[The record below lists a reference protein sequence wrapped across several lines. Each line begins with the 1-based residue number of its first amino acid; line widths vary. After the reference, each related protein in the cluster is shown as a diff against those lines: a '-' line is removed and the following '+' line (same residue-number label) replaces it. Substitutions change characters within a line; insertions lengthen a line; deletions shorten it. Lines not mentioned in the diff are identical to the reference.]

1 MCFHPT
7 SMSWTGARVFCCPLA
22 LCASGTRRRPLLS
35 KSETLRS
42 ALQAEHNGHGMRDAK
57 WSISMRSQ
65 FPDMRN
71 SAPLQNADVVVVL
84 VPRRAAGASPPYA
97 HVVLAVCYV
106 NLGLAAFK
114 HDPGLPHD
122 RVHNEVEAV
131 EGIIHLVRSAR
142 GFRTRR
148 FISTAHR
155 FFTSRAVCA
164 PAPAV
169 RSPRPR
175 ERTSPSTARMPCWSR
190 RA

>member
-84 VPRRAAGASPPYA
+84 VPRRAAGASGCATQKWRSSRRAARLP
-97 HVVLAVCYV
+97 VVLKAVVEVAASQGDDGVGSPDRPEHAGLFETRADY
-106 NLGLAAFK
+106 GLAA
-114 HDPGLPHD
+114 
-122 RVHNEVEAV
+122 
-131 EGIIHLVRSAR
+131 
-142 GFRTRR
+142 GFDD
-148 FISTAHR
+148 A
-155 FFTSRAVCA
+155 
-164 PAPAV
+164 
-169 RSPRPR
+169 
-175 ERTSPSTARMPCWSR
+175 
-190 RA
+190 

>member
-22 LCASGTRRRPLLS
+22 LCVSGTRRARYCRNPKRCAARYRPSTMVTECAMPSGL
-35 KSETLRS
+35 
-42 ALQAEHNGHGMRDAK
+42 
-57 WSISMRSQ
+57 ISMRSQ

-97 HVVLAVCYV
+97 HVVVAVCYI

-155 FFTSRAVCA
+155 FFTSR
-164 PAPAV
+164 
-169 RSPRPR
+169 
-175 ERTSPSTARMPCWSR
+175 
-190 RA
+190 

>member
-1 MCFHPT
+1 MA
-7 SMSWTGARVFCCPLA
+7 MSSLFWSPAARREPARHTPMLSW
-22 LCASGTRRRPLLS
+22 LCY
-35 KSETLRS
+35 
-42 ALQAEHNGHGMRDAK
+42 
-57 WSISMRSQ
+57 I
-65 FPDMRN
+65 
-71 SAPLQNADVVVVL
+71 
-84 VPRRAAGASPPYA
+84 
-97 HVVLAVCYV
+97 

-114 HDPGLPHD
+114 QDPGLPHD

-148 FISTAHR
+148 FISTAHG

-175 ERTSPSTARMPCWSR
+175 SEEHTSELQSR
-190 RA
+190 QYI